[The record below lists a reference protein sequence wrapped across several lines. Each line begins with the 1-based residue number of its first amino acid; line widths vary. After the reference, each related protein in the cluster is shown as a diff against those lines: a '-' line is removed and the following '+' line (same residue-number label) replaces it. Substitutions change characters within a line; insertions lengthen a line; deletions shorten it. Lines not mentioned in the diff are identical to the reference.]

1 MVWMLAETPCGL
13 KNVLDRLQAGQG
25 NLSLPS
31 LFGDEEK
38 MAELTPFAL
47 KDAPSLI
54 EAVYPVQKISFEA
67 QQERTSVQSQTLTGL
82 GSYWKG
88 RKPLILVRSI
98 ILGSLLPQTNNREK
112 DLALFEMLLGFDP
125 LSLSKRAITLGS
137 IKPIDILSS
146 VSLHNPWDFFSHN
159 LKDDNEYYREVSTL
173 QAPFDSN
180 ELGLKIKWRKDI
192 DDNEKIPLFKQYLDG
207 LTTYEDKSLL
217 CKRPEECD
225 QVWLY
230 DHIWGHV
237 NTHLSEFSINAYSFD
252 ELVRQLGILR
262 FGHKPKVG
270 DVFSGGGSIP
280 FEAARLGCDA
290 FASDLNP
297 IACML
302 TWGTTN
308 IIGAP
313 TEERKKIERA
323 QQKLVDA
330 VEEEIT
336 SLGLEHDS
344 KGNRAKSFLC
354 CLETKCPETGWIVPL
369 IPSLVVSKSRNV
381 VARLR
386 ADYTVKRFE
395 VDIIADVSNEELKQ
409 AEKGTIQDGSLV
421 YELDGKTYRTPIKTL
436 RGDYKDVGGGSKN
449 RLRKWN
455 KNDTKPQPG
464 DIFNE
469 RIYAILWITKDT
481 VNLGRQST
489 FFASVTKEDRE
500 REEQLERI
508 VQSNLPAWHELGL
521 IPDMEIEA
529 GDETTRLGR
538 ERGWSY
544 WHHLYTPRQLLV
556 AGIVKKKIFEQPV
569 DVQPV
574 LLLSLAKMLDWSS
587 KLCRY
592 GTGAAR
598 ESITQTFYNQ
608 AFNTNFA
615 YGVRSFVTGK
625 NYLFLTSSSSPTNGK
640 LVIQNQQAADVSV
653 DCDYWITDP
662 PYADAVN
669 YHEIAEFFIA
679 WLRKNPPCPFDKWTW
694 DSRRAL
700 AIKGS
705 GDDFRKGM
713 VNAYKAMADHMP
725 DNGMQCVMFT
735 HQNAS
740 VWSDMIGIFWAS
752 GLQVVGAWYIA
763 TETNTELKKG
773 GYVQGTVILMLRKR
787 ASGENAGFKQR
798 LLPAVRAE
806 VKSQIETMMH
816 LNDEIKDKL
825 GEPVFNDS
833 DLQMAGYAA
842 ALKVLTSYTH
852 IGGEDVTSFALRPRT
867 KGEVTVVDEIV
878 QQAAEAANSL
888 LVPDG
893 LSANAWQKMN
903 GIQRFYLR
911 MMDIETTGASKLDNY
926 QNFAK
931 AFRVEDYS
939 RVMGNMAA
947 SKAQLKRIPEFTS
960 RDLTDSTELGASW
973 LGHLIIGLQQIL
985 NEKDPQIVIG
995 QLQLDL
1001 PDFME
1006 VRPVLIDI
1014 LIFIENKAP
1023 EKATRDAAEV
1033 LGARLKN
1040 MRALGQ

>member
-1 MVWMLAETPCGL
+1 
-13 KNVLDRLQAGQG
+13 
-25 NLSLPS
+25 
-31 LFGDEEK
+31 

-47 KDAPSLI
+47 KDVPALI
-54 EAVYPVQKISFEA
+54 EAVYPVQKVSFEA

-98 ILGSLLPQTNNREK
+98 ILGSLLPQTNNKEK
-112 DLALFEMLLGFDP
+112 DLEIFEMLLGFDP
-125 LSLSKRAITLGS
+125 LSLAKRAITLGS
-137 IKPIDILSS
+137 VKPTDLISAIG
-146 VSLHNPWDFFSHN
+146 LHNPWDFFSHN
-159 LKDDNEYYREVSTL
+159 IKADNERFSEINTF
-173 QAPFDSN
+173 QAPFNSN
-180 ELGLKIKWRKDI
+180 ELGLKIRWRKGI
-192 DDNEKIPLFKQYLDG
+192 DDNEKIPLFKQYLDQ
-207 LTTYEDKSLL
+207 LDTYEEKSLS

-225 QVWLY
+225 QIWLY
-230 DHIWGHV
+230 SHIWECV
-237 NTHLSEFSINAYSFD
+237 NSHLSAFSINADSINA
-252 ELVRQLGILR
+252 LVEQLGILR

-280 FEAARLGCDA
+280 FEAARVGCDA

-302 TWGTTN
+302 TWGTIN
-308 IIGAP
+308 IVGAP
-313 TEERKKIERA
+313 PKERKKIDSA

-330 VEEEIT
+330 VEEEIER
-336 SLGLEHDS
+336 LGIE
-344 KGNRAKSFLC
+344 KENEGNRAKAFLC
-354 CLETKCPETGWIVPL
+354 CLETKCPETGWLVPL

-381 VARLR
+381 IAKLR
-386 ADYTVKRFE
+386 PDYNSKRFE
-395 VDIIADVSNEELKQ
+395 VDIISDVSNEELKK
-409 AEKGTIQDGSLV
+409 AEKGTVQDGSLV

-436 RGDYKDVGGGSKN
+436 RGDFRYQDGSTKNQLRPWSKD
-449 RLRKWN
+449 
-455 KNDTKPQPG
+455 DFKPLAT
-464 DIFNE
+464 DIFLE
-469 RIYAILWITKDT
+469 RIYAIQWITKDT
-481 VNLGRQST
+481 VGLGRQETYFS
-489 FFASVTKEDRE
+489 SVTEDDLVRE
-500 REEQLERI
+500 SKVEAIVRE
-508 VQSNLPAWHELGL
+508 NLVDWQQQGF
-521 IPDMEIEA
+521 IPDMEIEP
-529 GDETTRLGR
+529 GTKTDEPIRT
-538 ERGWSY
+538 RGWTH
-544 WHHLYTPRQLLV
+544 WHHMFNPRQLLV
-556 AGIVKKKIFEQPV
+556 AAIVKQKIVEQPD
-569 DVQPV
+569 DVQPA
-574 LLLSLAKMLDWSS
+574 LNLSLAKMIDWSS

-608 AFNTNFA
+608 AYNTNYS

-625 NYLFLTSSSSPTNGK
+625 NYLFLTSSSSVTNGQ
-640 LVIQNQQAADVSV
+640 LQIQNQQAAELVTN
-653 DCDYWITDP
+653 CDYWITDP

-679 WLRKNPPCPFDKWTW
+679 WLRRNPPKPFDEWTW

-713 VNAYKAMADHMP
+713 VSAYKAMTDHMT

-735 HQNAS
+735 HQDTG
-740 VWSDMIGIFWAS
+740 VWSDMIGIFWAA

-763 TETNTELKKG
+763 TETSTELKKG

-787 ASGENAGFKQR
+787 PAGENAGFKQR

-806 VKSQIETMMH
+806 VKRQIETMMH
-816 LNDEIKDKL
+816 LNDEVKDKL

-852 IGGEDVTSFALRPRT
+852 IGGEDVTSFALRPRI

-888 LVPDG
+888 LVPEG
-893 LSANAWQKMN
+893 LSADTWQKIN

-931 AFRVEDYS
+931 AFRVEEYA
-939 RVMGNMAA
+939 RVMGSMTAN
-947 SKAQLKRIPEFTS
+947 KAQLKRIPEFAS
-960 RDLTDSTELGASW
+960 RVLTDSTEIGSTW

-985 NEKDPQIVIG
+985 NEKELQTVIS
-995 QLQLDL
+995 QLQADL

-1006 VRPVLIDI
+1006 VRPI
-1014 LIFIENKAP
+1014 LLDMLTFIENKAP

>member
-1 MVWMLAETPCGL
+1 MV
-13 KNVLDRLQAGQG
+13 
-25 NLSLPS
+25 
-31 LFGDEEK
+31 
-38 MAELTPFAL
+38 ELTPFAL

-54 EAVYPVQKISFEA
+54 EAVYPVQKVSFEA

-98 ILGSLLPQTNNREK
+98 ILGSLLPQTNNKER
-112 DLALFEMLLGFDP
+112 DLEIFEMLLGFDP
-125 LSLSKRAITLGS
+125 VSLAKRAITLGS
-137 IKPIDILSS
+137 IKPTDIISAIT
-146 VSLHNPWDFFSHN
+146 LHNPWDFFSHN
-159 LKDDNEYYREVSTL
+159 LKNDNERFREVSAL
-173 QAPFDSN
+173 QAPFNSN
-180 ELGLKIKWRKDI
+180 ELGLKIRWQKEVDE
-192 DDNEKIPLFKQYLDG
+192 DEKIPLFKKYLDQIA
-207 LTTYEDKSLL
+207 TYEEKSLL
-217 CKRPEECD
+217 CRRPEECD
-225 QVWLY
+225 QAWLSS
-230 DHIWGHV
+230 HIWEYV
-237 NTHLSEFSINAYSFD
+237 NSHLSSFSISANNINS
-252 ELVRQLGILR
+252 LVEQLGILR

-280 FEAARLGCDA
+280 FEAARVGCDA

-313 TEERKKIERA
+313 PKERKKIESA
-323 QQKLVDA
+323 QQRLVDA
-330 VEEEIT
+330 VEEEIKR
-336 SLGLEHDS
+336 LGIENDS
-344 KGNRAKSFLC
+344 EGNRAKAFLC
-354 CLETKCPETGWIVPL
+354 CLETKCPETGWLVPL

-381 VARLR
+381 IAKLR
-386 ADYTVKRFE
+386 PDYNSKRFE
-395 VDIIADVSNEELKQ
+395 VDIIPDVTSKELKQ
-409 AEKGTIQDGSLV
+409 AEKGTIQDGNLV
-421 YELDGKTYRTPIKTL
+421 YELEGKTYRTPIKTL
-436 RGDYKDVGGGSKN
+436 RGDFRHHDGSTKN
-449 RLRKWN
+449 RLRSWEK
-455 KNDTKPQPG
+455 G
-464 DIFNE
+464 DIKSRPDDIFLE
-469 RIYAILWITKDT
+469 RIYAIQWITKET
-481 VNLGRQST
+481 VDLGRQETYFS
-489 FFASVTKEDRE
+489 SVTADDLE
-500 REEQLERI
+500 RELKVESI
-508 VQSNLPAWHELGL
+508 VRENLAEWQQQGI
-521 IPDMEIEA
+521 IPDMEIEPGA
-529 GDETTRLGR
+529 KTDEPIRT
-538 ERGWSY
+538 RGWTH
-544 WHHLYTPRQLLV
+544 WHHMFSPRQLLV
-556 AGIVKKKIFEQPV
+556 AAIVKKKILEQED
-569 DVQPV
+569 DVQPA
-574 LLLSLAKMLDWSS
+574 LNLSLAKMVDWSS

-608 AFNTNFA
+608 AYNTNYS

-625 NYLFLTSSSSPTNGK
+625 NYLFLTSSSSATNGQ
-640 LVIQNQQAADVSV
+640 LQIQNQQAADLVTN
-653 DCDYWITDP
+653 CDYWITDP

-679 WLRKNPPCPFDKWTW
+679 WLRKNPPKPFDEWTW

-713 VNAYKAMADHMP
+713 VSAYKAMADHMP

-735 HQNAS
+735 HQDTG
-740 VWSDMIGIFWAS
+740 VWSDMIGIFWAA

-763 TETNTELKKG
+763 TETSTELKKG

-787 ASGENAGFKQR
+787 PAGENAGFKQR

-806 VKSQIETMMH
+806 VKRQIETMMH
-816 LNDEIKDKL
+816 LNDEVKDKL

-888 LVPDG
+888 LVPEG
-893 LSANAWQKMN
+893 LSADTWQKIN

-931 AFRVEDYS
+931 AFRVEDYG
-939 RVMGNMAA
+939 RVMGNMTAN
-947 SKAQLKRIPEFTS
+947 KAQLKQIPEFAS
-960 RDLTDSTELGASW
+960 RDLTDSTEIGSTW
-973 LGHLIIGLQQIL
+973 LGHLIIGLQEIL
-985 NEKDPQIVIG
+985 NEKEPQTVIS
-995 QLQLDL
+995 QLQADL

-1006 VRPVLIDI
+1006 VRLILIDM
-1014 LIFIENKAP
+1014 LTFIEKKAP